1 MFGSRLCLDLASRT
15 TTLINSNE
23 EMNNIRK
30 IVKSLEESGLLIKS
44 VSETIKNE
52 AKEQKT
58 GFLSIFLGTLSA
70 SLLENLLTGNG
81 TIRASE
87 GTIRASQDL

>member
-1 MFGSRLCLDLASRT
+1 MFGSRLCSDLASRT
-15 TTLINSNE
+15 TKLITSNE

-30 IVKSLEESGLLIKS
+30 IVKSLEDSGLLMKS

-52 AKEQKT
+52 AKEQKK